1 MHLKNKLFT
10 KLFVTTAAVML
21 ISILVSV
28 TVLSVITT
36 AHFTA
41 ERKKVMLDSCS
52 TVSDYCA
59 GDTEHIA
66 KCFPDIAALIASTS
80 DSDVFVTDAFGRVM
94 HCSCAEWQED
104 GACSHSI
111 APVNKS
117 LLANT
122 KDGPRFEF
130 GNLKG
135 AFSGLNY
142 AALAPIKDENN
153 RLSGYVFSV
162 SSAASL
168 NKGLYLNLRWLYVLS
183 SVLAMIVMLVVQ
195 YISTYRI
202 TRPLRQMS
210 QAALRMANGDFS
222 RRIPVTSNDELGE
235 LATAFN
241 QMTHSLSRLEGTR
254 RSFIANVS
262 HELKTPMT
270 TISGFIDGIIDGTI
284 PAEKQSYYLKIISDE
299 TKRLSRVVQSMLS
312 LAQLESGKAALNIH
326 RFDMSALVCAVVV
339 AREQSISEKNI
350 EIRGLDDL
358 QPIFV
363 HADRDLI
370 HQVVYNLVDNAV
382 KFTNDNGYIE
392 FSVHTVKS
400 GVQVKVKNSGQGISP
415 EALPLVFERFY
426 KEDRSRSQ
434 RKNSTGLGLYLAKTI
449 INIHGGSISV
459 NSVEQKYV
467 EFEFTIPSSIS

>member
-1 MHLKNKLFT
+1 MRTKNKLFT
-10 KLFVTTAAVML
+10 KLFVSTAAAILASM
-21 ISILVSV
+21 LVSV
-28 TVLSVITT
+28 TILSVITT
-36 AHFTA
+36 AHFTNQ
-41 ERKKVMLDSCS
+41 RKKVMLDGCK
-52 TVSDYCA
+52 TVADYCT
-59 GDTEHIA
+59 GDTENIA
-66 KCFPDIAALIASTS
+66 KTFPDIAKLVSSSVDA
-80 DSDVFVTDAFGRVM
+80 DVFVTDALGRVM
-94 HCSCAEWQED
+94 YCSCSEWQKD

-111 APVNKS
+111 APINKT

-122 KDGPRFEF
+122 KNEPHFEF
-130 GNLKG
+130 GNFKG
-135 AFSGLNY
+135 AFSGLY
-142 AALAPIKDENN
+142 YTALSPIKDKDGS
-153 RLSGYVFSV
+153 LFGYVFEM
-162 SSAASL
+162 SSADSL
-168 NKGLYLNLRWLYVLS
+168 NGGFYTKLRWLYIIT
-183 SVLAMIVMLVVQ
+183 SVGTMIVLLAVQ

-210 QAALRMANGDFS
+210 QAARRMSSGDFS

-241 QMTHSLSRLEGTR
+241 QMTNSLSRLEGTR

-284 PAEKQSYYLKIISDE
+284 PPEKQPYYLKIISDE

-312 LAQLESGKAALNIH
+312 LAQLESGKAALNMH

-339 AREQSISEKNI
+339 AREQSISQKNI

-358 QPIFV
+358 QPTFI

-382 KFTNDNGYIE
+382 KFTNEGGYIE
-392 FSVHTVKS
+392 FSVHAVMG
-400 GVQVKVKNSGQGISP
+400 GVQVKIKNSGQGISP
-415 EALPLVFERFY
+415 DALPLVFERFY
-426 KEDRSRSQ
+426 KEDRSRSE

-449 INIHGGSISV
+449 VNIHGGNISV
-459 NSVEQKYV
+459 NSLEGKYV
-467 EFEFTIPSSIS
+467 EFEFTLPSEIS

>member
-1 MHLKNKLFT
+1 ML
-10 KLFVTTAAVML
+10 AA
-21 ISILVSV
+21 ILVSV

-36 AHFTA
+36 AHFTT
-41 ERKKVMLDSCS
+41 ERKKVMLNSCS
-52 TVSDYCA
+52 TVAQYCK
-59 GDTEHIA
+59 GDTMQIA
-66 KCFPDIAALIASTS
+66 KTFPDIAALVSSSS
-80 DSDVFVTDAFGRVM
+80 DADVFVTDALGRVM
-94 HCSCAEWQED
+94 YCSCNEWQQD

-111 APVNKS
+111 APVNKK

-122 KDGPRFEF
+122 KTEPYFEF

-135 AFSGLNY
+135 SFRGLY
-142 AALAPIKDENN
+142 YTALSSIKDEKDN
-153 RLSGYVFSV
+153 LSGYVFSI
-162 SSAASL
+162 SSADSL
-168 NKGLYLNLRWLYVLS
+168 NVGLYAKLRWLYILS
-183 SVLAMIVMLVVQ
+183 SVLTMIVMLAVQ

-210 QAALRMANGDFS
+210 QAARRMSNGDFS

-241 QMTHSLSRLEGTR
+241 QMTNSLSRLEGTR

-284 PAEKQSYYLKIISDE
+284 EPEKQPYYLSIISDE

-312 LAQLESGKAALNIH
+312 LAQLESGKAALNMH

-339 AREQSISEKNI
+339 AREQSINQNDI
-350 EIRGLDDL
+350 EVRGLDDL
-358 QPIFV
+358 QPTFV

-382 KFTNDNGYIE
+382 KFTNKGGYIE
-392 FSVHTVKS
+392 FFVHTVKG
-400 GVQVKVKNSGQGISP
+400 GVQVKIRNSGQGISP
-415 EALPLVFERFY
+415 QALPLVFERFY

-434 RKNSTGLGLYLAKTI
+434 QKSSTGLGLYLAKTI
-449 INIHGGSISV
+449 VNIHGGNISV
-459 NSVEQKYV
+459 NSLEQKYV
-467 EFEFTIPSSIS
+467 EFEFTLPSEIS